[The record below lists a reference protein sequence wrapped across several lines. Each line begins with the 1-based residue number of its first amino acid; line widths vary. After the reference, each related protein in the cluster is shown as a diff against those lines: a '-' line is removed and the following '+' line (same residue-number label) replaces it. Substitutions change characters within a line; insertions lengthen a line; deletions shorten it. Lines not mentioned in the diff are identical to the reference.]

1 VKERILVVEDSATQ
15 AAALAHLLEQ
25 ANYDVVVARAGE
37 RAMELIQRERF
48 DLVLSD
54 VVMPD
59 ISGYDVARRVK
70 ADPRLRDLPVVL
82 LTSLNDPLAI
92 VRGVASGAD
101 SYVTKPYL
109 PERLLARVRDAI
121 DRPRRAPDAPPTE
134 PVEVTLLGSKFKI
147 AADAEHILGLVV
159 SSYEDL
165 MLSSAAVRA
174 AERRARFLAEA
185 GEVLSASNDADQVL
199 KDLARLAVP
208 AIADVCVVDAL
219 SEDAT
224 VRRMGVTRTDNS
236 MADLAAVLAIPAADG
251 RLPLSTTDVPQ
262 RALLDFPDPDTQQGA
277 LLAAKGVRCFITAP
291 LMARGETLGT
301 LILVSVSADR
311 SFGDDDLDL
320 ATDLARRAA
329 LAVDNARLY
338 QQAQQATRAR
348 DDVLGIVSHDLRNPL
363 NTIHMA
369 AAFLRDVIG
378 PEGLMI
384 PSGSS
389 DAPPISLPSKL
400 AIIVRAVARANDL
413 IDDLLDVTRIEGKR
427 LGVEPVIVEGQSLM
441 DEALADTAL
450 VASEA
455 GIGLTYTWEGEP
467 SRVMADRGRLYQ
479 VFSNLVGNALK
490 FTPKGGHITVRGC
503 VTGDEAL
510 FTIADTGAGIP
521 AENLPH
527 LFDRFWQARETRR
540 AGAGLG
546 LYIAKG
552 IVEAHAGRLWVESE
566 LGVGTT
572 FSFTLPLVQSLVMM
586 NSGAP
591 SNS

>member
-1 VKERILVVEDSATQ
+1 MVEDSATQ

-25 ANYDVVVARAGE
+25 AGYDVAVARAGE
-37 RAMELIQRERF
+37 RAMELLQNERF

-70 ADPRLRDLPVVL
+70 ADPKLRDLPVVL

-121 DRPRRAPDAPPTE
+121 DRPRSPHDAVMTPP
-134 PVEVTLLGSKFKI
+134 VDVTLLGSKFTI
-147 AADAEHILGLVV
+147 AADTEHILGLVV

-165 MLSSAAVRA
+165 MLTSAAVRA

-185 GEVLSASNDADQVL
+185 GEVLSASNDDDQVL

-208 AIADVCVVDAL
+208 SIADLCVVDAL
-219 SEDAT
+219 NEDGS
-224 VRRMGVTRTDNS
+224 VRRVDVARADGS
-236 MADLAAVLAIPAADG
+236 MADLATLLAVPRPDG
-251 RLPLSTTDVPQ
+251 ALPLSNI
-262 RALLDFPDPDTQQGA
+262 
-277 LLAAKGVRCFITAP
+277 LAAKRAFLDIPDTDTDLGATLASHGVLSFIAAP
-291 LMARGETLGT
+291 LMARGETLGA
-301 LILVSVSADR
+301 LILVSASPDR
-311 SFGDDDLDL
+311 NYGDDDLDL
-320 ATDLARRAA
+320 ATALARRAA

-338 QQAQQATRAR
+338 QQARQATRAR

-363 NTIHMA
+363 NTINMA
-369 AAFLRDVIG
+369 ATFLLDVIG
-378 PEGLMI
+378 PAGLMI
-384 PSGSS
+384 PGG
-389 DAPPISLPSKL
+389 DQGGPAISLPGKL
-400 AIIVRAVARANDL
+400 NIVVRAVSRANSL
-413 IDDLLDVTRIEGKR
+413 IEDLLDVTRIDAKR
-427 LGVEPVIVEGQSLM
+427 LAVDPAMVDGQSLL
-441 DEALADTAL
+441 DEALLDTVL

-455 GIGLTYTWEGEP
+455 GIQLTHAWEGVP
-467 SRVMADRGRLYQ
+467 ASVPADRSRIFQ

-490 FTPKGGHITVRGC
+490 FTSKGGRIDVRGRI
-503 VTGDEAL
+503 TGDDAV

-546 LYIAKG
+546 LYIARG
-552 IVEAHAGRLWVESE
+552 IIEAHGGRLWVESTV
-566 LGVGTT
+566 GVGTT
-572 FSFTLPLVQSLVMM
+572 FSFTLPR
-586 NSGAP
+586 AP
-591 SNS
+591 R

>member
-1 VKERILVVEDSATQ
+1 MSERILVVEDSATQ

-25 ANYDVVVARAGE
+25 NGYDVVVARAGE
-37 RAMELIQRERF
+37 RAMELVQTQRF

-70 ADPRLRDLPVVL
+70 ADPKLRDLPVVL

-109 PERLLARVRDAI
+109 PERLLARVRASI
-121 DRPRRAPDAPPTE
+121 DRPRRPSDAAPTPP
-134 PVEVTLLGSKFKI
+134 VDVTLLGSTFTI
-147 AADAEHILGLVV
+147 AADTEHILGLVV

-165 MLSSAAVRA
+165 MLTSAAVRA

-185 GEVLSASNDADQVL
+185 GELLSASNDADQVL

-208 AIADVCVVDAL
+208 SIADLCIVDAL
-219 SEDAT
+219 DGDESI
-224 VRRMGVTRTDNS
+224 RRVDVAQADTS
-236 MADLAAVLAIPAADG
+236 LADLTARLAVPTADG
-251 RLPLSTTDVPQ
+251 ALPLSTALPVQRAFIDVPDV
-262 RALLDFPDPDTQQGA
+262 ATEQGA
-277 LLAAKGVRCFITAP
+277 ALVGSGIRSFIVAP
-291 LMARGETLGT
+291 LIARGETLGT
-301 LILVSVSADR
+301 LILVSASSDR
-311 SFGDDDLDL
+311 HYGDEDLDL

-363 NTIHMA
+363 NTISMA
-369 AAFLRDVIG
+369 ASFLLDVIG
-378 PEGLMI
+378 PAGLTI
-384 PSGSS
+384 PGGPPP
-389 DAPPISLPSKL
+389 AQPISLPPKL
-400 AIIVRAVARANDL
+400 SIVLRAVGRANDL
-413 IDDLLDVTRIEGKR
+413 IDDLLDVTRIDAKR
-427 LGVEPVIVEGQSLM
+427 LAVDPVMLDAQ
-441 DEALADTAL
+441 ALLDDALLDTGAHA
-450 VASEA
+450 VEA
-455 GIGLTYTWEGEP
+455 GIELTHVWEGDP
-467 SRVMADRGRLYQ
+467 SRVAADRARIYQ

-490 FTPKGGHITVRGC
+490 FTPKGGRIDVRGRI
-503 VTGDEAL
+503 VGDEVV

-521 AENLPH
+521 AESLPH

-546 LYIAKG
+546 LFIAKG
-552 IVEAHAGRLWVESE
+552 IVEAHGGHLWVESK

-572 FSFTLPLVQSLVMM
+572 FSFALPRVLVP
-586 NSGAP
+586 SGSVQIPA
-591 SNS
+591 